1 MTMTDRNL
9 VGRLLQ
15 GMVKCLHCNAPMEIM
30 GHPEHEAP
38 SYVCNTRKEGCAAP
52 AIEAEPFS
60 RLVVRRAIHA
70 FLDRRNTFRVL
81 DVIIDEALAEGNGE
95 LLTMLD
101 LQRPNRL
108 PPLEGPIRVDLRWVG
123 DPKPTT
129 VTTTD
134 AEMEERNP
142 LHDPGII
149 YAGLSYAEREA
160 PLLVD
165 TAYRKVEEY
174 SLDPETYLRPG
185 NLQTTRTIME
195 ALVVEIVAGPAS
207 ATIHYRLPVHPGG
220 SPQPRTSE
228 EVPTA

>member
-1 MTMTDRNL
+1 MVMTDRNL
-9 VGRLLQ
+9 VGQLLQ
-15 GMVKCLHCNAPMEIM
+15 GMVRCQHCNAPMEIM

-38 SYVCNTRKEGCAAP
+38 SYVCNTRNEGCAAP
-52 AIEAEPFS
+52 SIEAEPFS

-70 FLDRRNTFRVL
+70 FLDPRNTARVL
-81 DVIIDEALAEGNGE
+81 DVIVDEATAEGNGE
-95 LLTMLD
+95 LLTVLD
-101 LQRPNRL
+101 LPRPEPAPSGERPARL
-108 PPLEGPIRVDLRWVG
+108 ETRRAG
-123 DPKPTT
+123 DPEPTI

-134 AEMEERNP
+134 AELEEVNP
-142 LHDPGII
+142 LHDPGIM
-149 YAGLSYAEREA
+149 YASLSYPEREA
-160 PLLVD
+160 PRVD

-185 NLQTTRTIME
+185 NLRTTRTIME

-228 EVPTA
+228 EVPTT